1 MLDKANVK
9 YEILNFDPNN
19 GSLLIKYFTDDVPEG
34 LRFNIDVPIIDGKF
48 ADEDAVQA
56 MIEQMKPTPQLE
68 RIVAS
73 STVEIPSYLTQ
84 HISDNPT
91 YR

>member
-1 MLDKANVK
+1 
-9 YEILNFDPNN
+9 
-19 GSLLIKYFTDDVPEG
+19 
-34 LRFNIDVPIIDGKF
+34 
-48 ADEDAVQA
+48 